1 MPRYD
6 QHPPQPTDGDM
17 STPKPASPRHPKR
30 LTTMAAGLEK
40 ACHRCISKIASNG
53 VGLRDSSEQPVR
65 RYRRHKN
72 STSPTRGAART
83 SSILSAELRY
93 PAASTI
99 CWSNLSSDQNGAA
112 QPRQTQA
119 KNASCFIF
127 GLLAFLALPLSMTFI
142 GDSPAVRLNQDEAAA
157 FQVRCD

>member
-1 MPRYD
+1 MPQRALPCWYRAV
-6 QHPPQPTDGDM
+6 
-17 STPKPASPRHPKR
+17 SSVCCPAPAPGNRHPFEAR
-30 LTTMAAGLEK
+30 LEHFPSCVVFLQTATFLLLVP
-40 ACHRCISKIASNG
+40 G
-53 VGLRDSSEQPVR
+53 VGLRVSSEQPVR

-119 KNASCFIF
+119 KNACI
-127 GLLAFLALPLSMTFI
+127 
-142 GDSPAVRLNQDEAAA
+142 PAEQHFCETPTHLRKIS
-157 FQVRCD
+157 F